1 MTTKPRGKELTFRGL
16 EPHCYCT
23 ATRNKSGRGEL
34 PREIIRFGTAIF
46 PALPKVITNTVL
58 STMDCFEAPRMG
70 LNLIFIKV
78 SAAPTGALGP
88 WKVEEP

>member
-1 MTTKPRGKELTFRGL
+1 MIPRSR
-16 EPHCYCT
+16 
-23 ATRNKSGRGEL
+23 RNLLFASE
-34 PREIIRFGTAIF
+34 REGFVFGNADMSLWIG
-46 PALPKVITNTVL
+46 
-58 STMDCFEAPRMG
+58 FEAPRMG

>member
-1 MTTKPRGKELTFRGL
+1 MYMYLKQLVIWPLSLSLRLSLSRSL
-16 EPHCYCT
+16 
-23 ATRNKSGRGEL
+23 SGSL
-34 PREIIRFGTAIF
+34 ALSLSVLLCFIIRT
-46 PALPKVITNTVL
+46 
-58 STMDCFEAPRMG
+58 TMDCFEAPRMD

>member
-1 MTTKPRGKELTFRGL
+1 MIGASLFTAVPELHVVGTSPL
-16 EPHCYCT
+16 T
-23 ATRNKSGRGEL
+23 A
-34 PREIIRFGTAIF
+34 
-46 PALPKVITNTVL
+46 ALALHVVRI
-58 STMDCFEAPRMG
+58 TMDCFEAPRMG